1 MNKEALEWLLD
12 ATILN
17 DEESNTIKKLLNDN
31 KVIHAIAS
39 GYDAVAHSDGR
50 CFILHKNEHNEICE
64 ISIELRL
71 YLLGDIKSELSSSGY
86 ICTIV

>member
-12 ATILN
+12 AVILN
-17 DEESNTIKKLLNDN
+17 DEESATIKKLLKDS

-50 CFILHKNEHNEICE
+50 CFVLHKNEHNEICE
-64 ISIELRL
+64 IYIESRL